1 MNNQIDYQFD
11 LYFHRGVYNKSRKQ
25 IVLSVFTVIY
35 EQLGRKLK
43 DQIWIKTQNEILRK
57 INQELIYDQH
67 E

>member
-11 LYFHRGVYNKSRKQ
+11 LYFHRRVYNKSRKQ